1 MTNFDAAMIADG
13 AFELTGYEATE
24 ENYLEAMQHLINT
37 GLAWQLQGRVGRT
50 CADLIEQGLCEAVA

>member
-13 AFELTGYEATE
+13 AFELTSYEATE
-24 ENYLEAMQHLINT
+24 ENYLEAMQHLVTT

-50 CADLIEQGLCEAVA
+50 CADLIEQGLIEG